1 MIESNKR
8 TISYRRVLPPTE
20 PPPSIPSNK
29 GLTTNPNRSNV
40 DNSCRFGN
48 RGQTQMYLRMQ
59 IHMLIPQKIF
69 VRDSIRLAS
78 FQYLFKKKAS
88 LFGGTRDNDDDE
100 DTDVEDEY
108 AKVEFVVEEGVEMLT
123 LALQW
128 IFIVA

>member
-1 MIESNKR
+1 
-8 TISYRRVLPPTE
+8 
-20 PPPSIPSNK
+20 
-29 GLTTNPNRSNV
+29 
-40 DNSCRFGN
+40 
-48 RGQTQMYLRMQ
+48 MYLRMQ